1 MAASTSEELRLLRD
15 SVRAF
20 VHDHQD
26 HRRTRRLRRSLPGH
40 DPSILSGIAE
50 LGWLGIL
57 LPEVSGGLGLGFT
70 EMAVVLEELE
80 RGILGGPVAATAVA
94 TRALLHGDNEAL
106 KATTLGG
113 AAEGRTLP
121 ILAWQDAGSPLS
133 ATAVGDGFRLDGTL
147 RHVVGGMAA
156 DTVLLRAVAPDG
168 ERLFLLPMDTPGLK
182 VEPLWLADDTP
193 AATFRLNRVAA
204 AATQIAASPTIAS
217 AALAR
222 ALDEGA
228 VLAAASMLGI
238 MGAALDMTV
247 DYMKTRVQFGR
258 PIGAFQALQH
268 RAVDLYIQREL
279 AISALDQALAV
290 FDDPAADAGTR
301 RLAASRAKHR
311 ASTAVLRI
319 TRDAIQLHGA
329 IGFTDEHDI
338 GLYLKRALVMAAW
351 FGNAAEHRRRFDN
364 ASAAA

>member
-1 MAASTSEELRLLRD
+1 MAASTPDELRLLRD

-20 VHDHQD
+20 VADHQD

-40 DPSILSGIAE
+40 DAAILGGVAE

-57 LPEVSGGLGLGFT
+57 LPEAAGGLGLGFAET
-70 EMAVVLEELE
+70 AVVLEELE
-80 RGILGGPVAATAVA
+80 RGLLAGPVAATVMAA
-94 TRALLHGDNEAL
+94 RALLHGDNEVLRA
-106 KATTLGG
+106 ATLSD
-113 AAEGRTLP
+113 AAVGRSLP
-121 ILAWQDAGSPLS
+121 VLAWQDAGAPVR
-133 ATAVGDGFRLDGTL
+133 AEAVTGGFRLDGKL

-156 DTVLLRAVAPDG
+156 DAVLLRAVAPDG
-168 ERLFLLPMDTPGLK
+168 ERLFLLPIGTSGLHA
-182 VEPLWLADDTP
+182 EPLWLADDTP
-193 AATFRLNRVAA
+193 AATIVLGGAIA
-204 AATQIAASPTIAS
+204 TATQVAASPGIAA

-228 VLAAASMLGI
+228 VLAAAGLLGV

-279 AISALDQALAV
+279 AISALGQALAV
-290 FDDPAADAGTR
+290 LDDPAAEARTR

-311 ASTAVLRI
+311 ASAAALRI

-338 GLYLKRALVMAAW
+338 GLYLKRALVLAAW
-351 FGNAAEHRRRFDN
+351 LGNAAEQRRRFDA